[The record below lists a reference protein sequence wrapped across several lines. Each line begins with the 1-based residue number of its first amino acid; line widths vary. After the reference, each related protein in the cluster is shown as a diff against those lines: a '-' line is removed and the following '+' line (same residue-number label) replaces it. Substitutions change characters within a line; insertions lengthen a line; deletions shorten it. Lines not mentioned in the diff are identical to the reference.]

1 MNKIYKLDDLS
12 NMGKD
17 AHIKLTDGREF
28 DCKPDCIVCDDDTY
42 EDLILVWSKPD
53 GIGYELRESEISEVI
68 EI

>member
-12 NMGKD
+12 NMGKE
-17 AHIKLTDGREF
+17 AHIILTDGREF
-28 DCKPDCIVCDDDTY
+28 DCKPDGIVC

-53 GIGYELRESEISEVI
+53 GVGYELRESEISEVI